1 MHTRP
6 VSLAVLAF
14 IAACRTDGPAG
25 LRSSTGGVG
34 TLQQVIRLA
43 PDSPTPNQVLTI
55 ESLIINRGAQPVE
68 FTSRICGLDTKGDL
82 VLTGSLLM
90 CAAYS
95 MRGTLPPGDSLS
107 GFDARVVASSPGQYT
122 LRVRH
127 LIDPERWV
135 EVPVEVR

>member
-1 MHTRP
+1 
-6 VSLAVLAF
+6 VLAL
-14 IAACRTDGPAG
+14 IAACQADGPAG
-25 LRSSTGGVG
+25 LRSSTGGVRA
-34 TLQQVIRLA
+34 LQQVIRLA

-55 ESLIINRGAQPVE
+55 ESVIINRGTQPVE

-90 CAAYS
+90 CAAYAL
-95 MRGTLPPGDSLS
+95 RGTLPPRDSLH
-107 GFDARVVASSPGQYT
+107 GFDARVVASSPGHYT

-135 EVPVEVR
+135 EVPVDVR

>member
-1 MHTRP
+1 
-6 VSLAVLAF
+6 VSLAGLAL
-14 IAACRTDGPAG
+14 IAACQTDRPAG
-25 LRSSTGGVG
+25 LRSPTGGVR

-55 ESLIINRGAQPVE
+55 ESVISNRGAQPVE

-90 CAAYS
+90 CAAVAL
-95 MRGTLPPGDSLS
+95 RGTLPPGDSLH
-107 GFDARVVASSPGQYT
+107 GFDARVVASSPGHYT

-135 EVPVEVR
+135 EVPVDVR